1 MGVQTMTAN
10 MLEVAMKLDFD
21 LESEDWSDIF
31 EDIDSSVT
39 NSLIVDENDNFDL
52 CIDNIDDHIQCGEN
66 DNINCSLDNDSD
78 NEKDLRCFMLM
89 SSGTV
94 TLVETAESEH
104 SSPILCDIDSLQQ
117 LCNKSDKSAQC
128 QRTTTP
134 AKQKSYTCTWPNCD
148 KKYKKSSHLK
158 AHQRIHTGE
167 RPYRCHIEGCSHTC
181 VRSDELTR
189 HIRKHTGAKP
199 FHCELCGRKFA
210 RSDHLALHTR
220 RHLKKQS
227 A

>member
-1 MGVQTMTAN
+1 MGVQRMTAN

-39 NSLIVDENDNFDL
+39 NSLIADESDSFDL
-52 CIDNIDDHIQCGEN
+52 CIENIDDHIQYGDN
-66 DNINCSLDNDSD
+66 DSIDYSLYNNDSD

-94 TLVETAESEH
+94 TLVETAESEP

-117 LCNKSDKSAQC
+117 LCNKSDKSSTSNDC
-128 QRTTTP
+128 QRSAATT
-134 AKQKSYTCTWPNCD
+134 KQK
-148 KKYKKSSHLK
+148 
-158 AHQRIHTGE
+158 
-167 RPYRCHIEGCSHTC
+167 SHTC

-227 A
+227 ALKIFFHCGVLS

>member
-1 MGVQTMTAN
+1 
-10 MLEVAMKLDFD
+10 MKLDFD

-39 NSLIVDENDNFDL
+39 NSLIADESDSFDL
-52 CIDNIDDHIQCGEN
+52 CIENIDDHIQYGEN
-66 DNINCSLDNDSD
+66 DSIDYSLYNNDSD

-94 TLVETAESEH
+94 TLVETAESEP

-117 LCNKSDKSAQC
+117 LCNKSDKSSTSNDC
-128 QRTTTP
+128 QRSATTT
-134 AKQKSYTCTWPNCD
+134 KQKSYTCTWPNCD

>member
-1 MGVQTMTAN
+1 
-10 MLEVAMKLDFD
+10 MLEVAMKLDLD
-21 LESEDWSDIF
+21 LDQETWSDIF
-31 EDIDSSVT
+31 EDIESSVT
-39 NSLIVDENDNFDL
+39 NSLIADESDSFDF
-52 CIDNIDDHIQCGEN
+52 CIDNVY
-66 DNINCSLDNDSD
+66 S

-94 TLVETAESEH
+94 TLVETTESEY
-104 SSPILCDIDSLQQ
+104 SSPILLDVESLQQ
-117 LCNKSDKSAQC
+117 LCPKSAKTTQLMDC
-128 QRTTTP
+128 QMPVSKT
-134 AKQKSYTCTWPNCD
+134 KQKSYICNWPDCD

-199 FHCELCGRKFA
+199 FKYEECGRKFA
-210 RSDHLALHTR
+210 RSDHLALHIK
-220 RHLKKQS
+220 RHLKKHS
-227 A
+227 V